1 MTHRKSL
8 SRLGKWL
15 PEDEDALKGWLK
27 GFASKAAARPGKRH
41 PVIDEFAEL
50 IADDPIVRM
59 YLTRMIDEAPRTGG
73 YRVHHLET
81 VEQMLFL
88 LNAVMTYAPE
98 FDTTAFVGCPIDA
111 ILDWSMG
118 TPAGFAAFRHPPI
131 NDMLRK
137 VLTAWCEFLS
147 SEASMQVIND
157 PPSGWKCAAAR
168 GLTRID
174 DFEHDPDHPTWG
186 FASWNAYF
194 TREVRAERRPV
205 AAPDDDSVIVSPCES
220 TPYRIA
226 RNVRAEDRFWVKGQ
240 PYSIRDMLAGD
251 PSADEFV
258 GGTVHQ
264 AYLSAY
270 NYHRWRSPVSGV
282 VRRAFNVAGT
292 YFSEADPEG
301 EDPAGPNNSQAYI
314 AHVAAR
320 AVILIEADDPT
331 IGLVAVVPV
340 GMGEISSCRI
350 APTIKP
356 KARLRKGDELGF
368 FQYGG
373 STCCL
378 VFRPGAVAAFALG
391 AVPEPETPEPPL
403 VLVNSFLASSKPA

>member
-1 MTHRKSL
+1 M
-8 SRLGKWL
+8 
-15 PEDEDALKGWLK
+15 
-27 GFASKAAARPGKRH
+27 
-41 PVIDEFAEL
+41 
-50 IADDPIVRM
+50 
-59 YLTRMIDEAPRTGG
+59 
-73 YRVHHLET
+73 
-81 VEQMLFL
+81 
-88 LNAVMTYAPE
+88 
-98 FDTTAFVGCPIDA
+98 
-111 ILDWSMG
+111 
-118 TPAGFAAFRHPPI
+118 
-131 NDMLRK
+131 
-137 VLTAWCEFLS
+137 
-147 SEASMQVIND
+147 
-157 PPSGWKCAAAR
+157 
-168 GLTRID
+168 
-174 DFEHDPDHPTWG
+174 
-186 FASWNAYF
+186 
-194 TREVRAERRPV
+194 
-205 AAPDDDSVIVSPCES
+205 
-220 TPYRIA
+220 
-226 RNVRAEDRFWVKGQ
+226 RAEDRFWVKGQ

-251 PSADEFV
+251 PSTEEFV
-258 GGTVHQ
+258 GGTVYQ

-301 EDPAGPNNSQAYI
+301 EDPVGPNNSQAYI

-320 AVILIEADDPT
+320 AVILIEAGDPT

-356 KARLRKGDELGF
+356 KAWLRKGDELGF

-403 VLVNSFLASSKPA
+403 VLVNSFLASSKPALDRQATESIASPRISTTRSTIASVATSGGESAIVSPVARTRAPAPSARTKVSYPRAPGAPSRGARSTAAISPRLRMSVTFRRPWSAWMRASSTGASRAARPKRSSRR